1 MQIIR
6 KIRHPSRDFTV
17 PIVVA
22 KIPIVVAIPGSDGGD
37 CFHGSKKHSSLP
49 PAAAHLLKGCNI
61 SLYHCFFLPYDGNG
75 SIYPARTRSREP
87 ICFSNGPIICLL
99 FFPQCPHRIQPLT
112 SNCTEIPSIVHVC
125 GQMYLCST

>member
-61 SLYHCFFLPYDGNG
+61 SLYHCFFLPYDGNDLYKEDSFCKEDSVCKEEDHQKKEYQEG
-75 SIYPARTRSREP
+75 DASWEDS
-87 ICFSNGPIICLL
+87 L
-99 FFPQCPHRIQPLT
+99 F
-112 SNCTEIPSIVHVC
+112 
-125 GQMYLCST
+125 